1 MADPITK
8 QYATNYSQ
16 VSATEY
22 GTKIIKQG
30 ESGMD
35 KNAFLTILCA
45 QLSNQDPTQDV
56 DSSAYVAQ
64 LAQFSALEQMQNLN
78 TTMTSSYQQGLV
90 GKGVSLKMYDD
101 EGKQITG
108 IVQGV
113 TGSTIHLI
121 IDNNGTNKEIN
132 ANISDIES
140 VINVSDYTITQL
152 GNIDGKLNFMTASSY
167 VDKPVMLFDKDE
179 KGNYLQ
185 GKVTGAY
192 SDNGSVFVRVELSSG
207 ETKDFAFDKVYK
219 VGDFEEIKKT
229 ETNEEGN
236 N

>member
-30 ESGMD
+30 ESNMD

-45 QLSNQDPTQDV
+45 QLSNQDPTQNV

-101 EGKQITG
+101 TGKQITG

-121 IDNNGTNKEIN
+121 IDNNGTNTEID
-132 ANISDIES
+132 ADVSDIES
-140 VINVSDYTITQL
+140 IINVSDYTITQL

-179 KGNYLQ
+179 KGNYLK

-219 VGDFEEIKKT
+219 VGDFEEIPKT